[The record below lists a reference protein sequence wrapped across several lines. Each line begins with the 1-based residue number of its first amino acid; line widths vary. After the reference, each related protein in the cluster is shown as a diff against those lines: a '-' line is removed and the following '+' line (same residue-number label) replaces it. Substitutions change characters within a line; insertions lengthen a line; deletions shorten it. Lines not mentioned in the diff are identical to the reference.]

1 MNDNNTRRD
10 LAIVSGVRI
19 STKANPIKA
28 PAMATTPHRRTRVW
42 GHFAI
47 TAAVVGIA
55 VAFSSVAFAMPTARF
70 RSARVNTSVIHL

>member
-10 LAIVSGVRI
+10 LTIVSGVRI
-19 STKANPIKA
+19 FTKASPIKA
-28 PAMATTPHRRTRVW
+28 PAMATTTHRRTRVW

-47 TAAVVGIA
+47 TAAVVGIT
-55 VAFSSVAFAMPTARF
+55 VAFSSVAFAMPAASL